1 MSGIDSIQRRVY
13 RGTVRARTKAAYS
26 VDYEARLPE
35 ASRPARGA
43 RAFRVNFV
51 DKGRAPFVYQG
62 DDVDEA
68 VERINRACKRP
79 PAVSAEEAARRRPP
93 PLIDCMGGPDPR
105 PVPCGLP
112 NVVMTREEQRH
123 VLERISPTPRMP
135 DDEWHGDEC
144 CKPGE
149 S

>member
-62 DDVDEA
+62 DDVELQIWG
-68 VERINRACKRP
+68 VNGKEHPGRIEGYDKAFGVQRGQLTT
-79 PAVSAEEAARRRPP
+79 VSFKADKAGVFRILCDIHNPSMTGT
-93 PLIDCMGGPDPR
+93 L
-105 PVPCGLP
+105 
-112 NVVMTREEQRH
+112 VVLGR
-123 VLERISPTPRMP
+123 
-135 DDEWHGDEC
+135 
-144 CKPGE
+144 
-149 S
+149 